1 MWNPMPWT
9 LAVVVA
15 AAATWAGAQIS
26 PVEPYWAIVT
36 ADQTNLHSGDMRQYY
51 AVAKMRSGTPVRV
64 DGEGG
69 GWSRVAYPQG
79 LTGFAPARDVKDLGD
94 GTLEVIRPTAL
105 KALNL
110 ERGFGGSWQNLVP
123 SGQEL
128 KPGDTIKAVETVART
143 DGSVAAWVIVPP
155 ANARGYIESNL
166 LRRATPEEAARLIS
180 QAAQPAGSAVP
191 AAPDAGTPA
200 IQPPP
205 ASTDEPVVPQPAAQV
220 PSQPSEAISLIDE
233 IVVPGSEPAGTQTQP
248 VTAPAQPVPV
258 QPVTVPTI
266 DPAVTEQVMGQTEVV
281 SSDPVPNEAIN
292 QDEQPSVAPTA
303 PVAVDASEQSVSV
316 VPMEVI
322 QGSTGQGFDQAVPTT
337 PTPESLE
344 TLFDQV
350 RRQPLMEAELD
361 ELAAQFRRVRDGLSD
376 SAIDR
381 SLADRID
388 ERLKVLDVMIDLRD
402 RRAELADRQAALS
415 ASRVDVERR
424 IADANAR
431 AGFTFVGQIV
441 PSAVYDGVRLPK
453 LYRVVSVDEYS
464 SRTLA
469 YVTDSEALEL
479 AQKVGRV
486 VGLDGS
492 IRIDPNLGVRVLTAT
507 RASVLRPD

>member
-51 AVAKMRSGTPVRV
+51 AVAKVRSGTPVRV

-166 LRRATPEEAARLIS
+166 LRRATPEEAARLIG
-180 QAAQPAGSAVP
+180 QAGQPAGVAVP
-191 AAPDAGTPA
+191 ATPDAVTPA

-205 ASTDEPVVPQPAAQV
+205 ASTDELVVPVPAQPDGQTPTAPA
-220 PSQPSEAISLIDE
+220 EAISLIDE
-233 IVVPGSEPAGTQTQP
+233 IVVPGSDPAGTQTQP
-248 VTAPAQPVPV
+248 VTAPAPV
-258 QPVTVPTI
+258 QPVAAPTI
-266 DPAVTEQVMGQTEVV
+266 DPAVTDQVMGQTEVV
-281 SSDPVPNEAIN
+281 TPDPGFTEPLN
-292 QDEQPSVAPTA
+292 QDGQPAVDISVPA
-303 PVAVDASEQSVSV
+303 DASEQPVSV
-316 VPMEVI
+316 VPMEVV
-322 QGSTGQGFDQAVPTT
+322 QGSTGQGFDQVVPST

-361 ELAAQFRRVRDGLSD
+361 ELASQFRRVRDGLSD

-469 YVTDSEALEL
+469 YVSDSEILEL